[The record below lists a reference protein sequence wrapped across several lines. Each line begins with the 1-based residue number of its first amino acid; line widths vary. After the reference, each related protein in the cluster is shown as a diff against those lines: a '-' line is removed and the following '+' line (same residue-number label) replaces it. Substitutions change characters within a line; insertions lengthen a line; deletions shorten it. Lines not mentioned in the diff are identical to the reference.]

1 MAFINGYQYTTEQD
15 AINAR
20 ELCDTY
26 YGIPV
31 SPDDVTQNWVDYQF
45 AELNT
50 PQFWY
55 IIYDDSLLPVLGQ
68 PTEFEVVTAPFP
80 PVN

>member
-1 MAFINGYQYTTEQD
+1 MIGYQYTTEQD

-20 ELCDTY
+20 ESVDTY

-31 SPDDVTQNWVDYQF
+31 NPTDVTQNWVSYQF

-50 PQFWY
+50 PTFWY
-55 IIYDDSLLPVLGQ
+55 ITYDDSLLPVLGE
-68 PTEFEVVTAPFP
+68 PTEFDIVQPPFP
-80 PVN
+80 N

>member
-1 MAFINGYQYTTEQD
+1 MPSINGYKFTTEQD

-20 ELCDTY
+20 ESVDTY

-31 SPDDVTQNWVDYQF
+31 SPDDVTQNWVNYQV
-45 AELNT
+45 AELDT

-55 IIYDDSLLPVLGQ
+55 ITFNDSLEVVLGK
-68 PTEFEVVTAPFP
+68 PTEFEVVQPILNAL
-80 PVN
+80 

>member
-1 MAFINGYQYTTEQD
+1 MVLNGYKYDTEQE
-15 AINAR
+15 AIDAR
-20 ELCDTY
+20 EACDAY

-45 AELNT
+45 AELND

-55 IIYDDSLLPVLGQ
+55 IQYDDSLLPILGE
-68 PTEFEVVTAPFP
+68 PTEFEVNDPPFP
-80 PVN
+80 PN

>member
-1 MAFINGYQYTTEQD
+1 MLGYKYLTEQE

-20 ELCDTY
+20 EKCDAF

-31 SPDDVTQNWVDYQF
+31 ASDDITQKWVEYQF

-55 IIYDDSLLPVLGQ
+55 IVYDESLFPVLGE
-68 PTEFEVVTAPFP
+68 PTEFEVITP
-80 PVN
+80 PYPPII

>member
-1 MAFINGYQYTTEQD
+1 MASINGYKYTTKQE
-15 AINAR
+15 AIAAR
-20 ELCDTY
+20 EACDTY

-45 AELNT
+45 AELND

-55 IIYDDSLLPVLGQ
+55 ITYDISLVPILGE
-68 PTEFEVVTAPFP
+68 PIEFEVNFP
-80 PVN
+80 R

>member
-1 MAFINGYQYTTEQD
+1 MQSINGYQYTTEQE
-15 AINAR
+15 AIDAR
-20 ELCDTY
+20 ELCVTY

-31 SPDDVTQNWVDYQF
+31 SPEDVTQNWVEYRY

-55 IIYDDSLLPVLGQ
+55 IVYDESLLPVLGE
-68 PTEFEVVTAPFP
+68 PIEFEVIQPTPFEE
-80 PVN
+80 V